1 MSMQPPKTRRRPHE
15 HAVAE
20 RRRGERR
27 VASLHVKVDMRR
39 GKDRRK
45 GHRWTTGRAERARYV
60 LPETGGLPA
69 SRMAADLVGEA
80 FERMAASWRHDVGD
94 GISVEE
100 ACGLRE
106 ALVTAIGRH
115 DRGEAPDAQLQSVA
129 GRRLLEL
136 VRREIIREWCNCA
149 VRPLA
154 RDMLDA
160 LDAIESVAAAIE
172 PDRAQEFA
180 NQLSG
185 PDGMELVV
193 EVAHD
198 LRSPLTSILFLAET
212 LQRQTSGDLNEL
224 QHRQL
229 GLIYSAALGLSEIA
243 SNVVE
248 IARGGSQLAEDE
260 PTPFSVTEILESV
273 LDIVRPMAEEK
284 KLAIR
289 LNPPATDHRL
299 GHPVAL
305 SRVLLNLTTNALKFT
320 EEGFVEIVA
329 RENGPTLIEFS
340 VRDSGPGISSDAHH
354 TLYSPFRLTK
364 QGDHKAFSSTGLGL
378 ALCRRLVQA
387 MGSELQYE
395 SKRGW
400 GTRFHFELTLEPLD
414 TPQVG

>member
-1 MSMQPPKTRRRPHE
+1 MGMQPPKARQHPHE

-27 VASLHVKVDMRR
+27 VASALVEVNRRR

-45 GHRWTTGRAERARYV
+45 GHRWTTGRAKRAKYV
-60 LPETGGLPA
+60 SPQTGGFPA
-69 SRMAADLVGEA
+69 LQTTADLVGEA
-80 FERMAASWRHDVGD
+80 FERMAASWRRDVGD
-94 GISVEE
+94 SISVEE
-100 ACGLRE
+100 ARGLGE
-106 ALVTAIGRH
+106 ALVTAIERH
-115 DRGEAPDAQLQSVA
+115 DRGEAPDPKLQSIA

-136 VRREIIREWCNCA
+136 VRREIVREWRSCP

-154 RDMLDA
+154 EDMLDT
-160 LDAIESVAAAIE
+160 LEAIESVGAAIE
-172 PDRAQEFA
+172 PDRAGEFA

-198 LRSPLTSILFLAET
+198 LRSPLTSILFLAEI
-212 LQRQTSGDLNEL
+212 LQRQTSGDLNDL

-273 LDIVRPMAEEK
+273 RDIVRPMAEEK

-289 LNPPATDHRL
+289 LNPPTADHRL

-320 EEGFVEIVA
+320 EEGFVEIVV
-329 RENGPTLIEFS
+329 RENGPSLVEFS
-340 VRDSGPGISSDAHH
+340 VRDSGPGISSDAHR
-354 TLYSPFRLTK
+354 TLYFPFHRTK
-364 QGDHKAFSSTGLGL
+364 QGDRHAFSSTGLGL

>member
-1 MSMQPPKTRRRPHE
+1 MDMQPPKPQRHPHQ

-45 GHRWTTGRAERARYV
+45 GHRWTAGRGERARYV
-60 LPETGGLPA
+60 SPKTGGLPA
-69 SRMAADLVGEA
+69 LQTAADLVGEA
-80 FERMAASWRHDVGD
+80 FERMAASWRRDVGD

-100 ACGLRE
+100 ECRLRE
-106 ALVTAIGRH
+106 ALMTAIERH
-115 DRGEAPDAQLQSVA
+115 DRGEAPDPQLQSVA

-136 VRREIIREWCNCA
+136 VRREIVREWCNCA
-149 VRPLA
+149 VRPLVG
-154 RDMLDA
+154 DMLDA
-160 LDAIESVAAAIE
+160 LDAIESVGAAIE
-172 PDRAQEFA
+172 LDRTREFA

-229 GLIYSAALGLSEIA
+229 GLIYSAGLGLSEMA
-243 SNVVE
+243 SNLLE
-248 IARGGSQLAEDE
+248 LARGGSRLAEDE

-273 LDIVRPMAEEK
+273 LDVVRPMAEEK
-284 KLAIR
+284 ALMIR
-289 LNPPATDHRL
+289 HNPPAADHRL

-320 EEGFVEIVA
+320 DEGFVEIVA
-329 RENGPTLIEFS
+329 RENGPTLVEFS
-340 VRDSGPGISSDAHH
+340 VRDTGPGIGSDAHH
-354 TLYSPFRLTK
+354 TLYSPFRRTK
-364 QGDHKAFSSTGLGL
+364 HGDRHAFSSTGLGL

-387 MGSELQYE
+387 MGSELQFE

-414 TPQVG
+414 APQVG

>member
-1 MSMQPPKTRRRPHE
+1 MGMQPAKPRRHPHE

-60 LPETGGLPA
+60 SPETGGLPTLQT
-69 SRMAADLVGEA
+69 AADLVGEA
-80 FERMAASWRHDVGD
+80 FERMAASWRRDAGD
-94 GISVEE
+94 SISVEE

-106 ALVTAIGRH
+106 ALVTAIEGH
-115 DRGEAPDAQLQSVA
+115 DRGEAPDQQLQSVA

-136 VRREIIREWCNCA
+136 VRREIVREWCSSA
-149 VRPLA
+149 VQPSA
-154 RDMLDA
+154 GDMLDA

-172 PDRAQEFA
+172 PDRAREFA

-198 LRSPLTSILFLAET
+198 LRSPLTSILFLAEI
-212 LQRQTSGDLNEL
+212 LQRQTSGDLNDL

-248 IARGGSQLAEDE
+248 IARGGSELAEDE

-273 LDIVRPMAEEK
+273 LDIVRPMAEERESQ
-284 KLAIR
+284 LGSIR
-289 LNPPATDHRL
+289 PQPIT
-299 GHPVAL
+299 V
-305 SRVLLNLTTNALKFT
+305 
-320 EEGFVEIVA
+320 
-329 RENGPTLIEFS
+329 S
-340 VRDSGPGISSDAHH
+340 V
-354 TLYSPFRLTK
+354 
-364 QGDHKAFSSTGLGL
+364 
-378 ALCRRLVQA
+378 
-387 MGSELQYE
+387 
-395 SKRGW
+395 
-400 GTRFHFELTLEPLD
+400 
-414 TPQVG
+414 TPWH

>member
-1 MSMQPPKTRRRPHE
+1 MGMQPPKTRQHPHQ
-15 HAVAE
+15 HSLAE

-27 VASLHVKVDMRR
+27 VAAAPVEVDTRR

-45 GHRWTTGRAERARYV
+45 GYRWTTGRAERARYV
-60 LPETGGLPA
+60 SLETGGLPTLQT
-69 SRMAADLVGEA
+69 AADLVGEA
-80 FERMAASWRHDVGD
+80 FERMAASWRRDVGD
-94 GISVEE
+94 SISVEE
-100 ACGLRE
+100 ACGLHE
-106 ALVTAIGRH
+106 ALVTAIERH
-115 DRGEAPDAQLQSVA
+115 DRGEAPDPQLQSVA

-136 VRREIIREWCNCA
+136 VRREIVREWCNCA
-149 VRPLA
+149 VQPSA
-154 RDMLDA
+154 GDMLDA
-160 LDAIESVAAAIE
+160 LGAIESVAAAIE
-172 PDRAQEFA
+172 PDRAGEFA

-198 LRSPLTSILFLAET
+198 LRSPLTSILFLAEI
-212 LQRQTSGDLNEL
+212 LQRQTGGNLNEL

-284 KLAIR
+284 ELTIR
-289 LNPPATDHRL
+289 LNPPAADHRL

-329 RENGPTLIEFS
+329 RENGPTLVEFS
-340 VRDSGPGISSDAHH
+340 VRDTGPGISSDAHD
-354 TLYSPFRLTK
+354 TLYSPFRRTK
-364 QGDHKAFSSTGLGL
+364 QGGRQAFSSSGLGL
-378 ALCRRLVQA
+378 TLCRRLVQA

-414 TPQVG
+414 APQVE

>member
-1 MSMQPPKTRRRPHE
+1 
-15 HAVAE
+15 
-20 RRRGERR
+20 
-27 VASLHVKVDMRR
+27 MRR

-60 LPETGGLPA
+60 SPKTGGLPA
-69 SRMAADLVGEA
+69 SRTAADLVGEA
-80 FERMAASWRHDVGD
+80 FERMAASWRRDVGD
-94 GISVEE
+94 SISVEE
-100 ACGLRE
+100 AYGLRE
-106 ALVTAIGRH
+106 ALVTAIERH
-115 DRGEAPDAQLQSVA
+115 DRGEAPDPQLQSIA

-136 VRREIIREWCNCA
+136 VRREIVREWCSWA
-149 VRPLA
+149 VRPSA
-154 RDMLDA
+154 GDMLDA
-160 LDAIESVAAAIE
+160 LDAIESVGAAIE
-172 PDRAQEFA
+172 PDRAREFA
-180 NQLSG
+180 NQLSA

-289 LNPPATDHRL
+289 LNPPAADHRL
-299 GHPVAL
+299 GHPLAL

-320 EEGFVEIVA
+320 ENGFVEIVA
-329 RENGPTLIEFS
+329 RENGPTMVEFS
-340 VRDSGPGISSDAHH
+340 VRDTGPGISSEARE
-354 TLYSPFRLTK
+354 TLYSPFRRRK
-364 QGDHKAFSSTGLGL
+364 QRDHQAFSSTGLGL
-378 ALCRRLVQA
+378 ALSRRLVQA
-387 MGSELQYE
+387 MGSELQHE
-395 SKRGW
+395 SKQGW
-400 GTRFHFELTLEPLD
+400 GTRFYFELTLEPLD
-414 TPQVG
+414 APQVR

>member
-1 MSMQPPKTRRRPHE
+1 MGMQPAKTRRHPHE

-60 LPETGGLPA
+60 SPETGGLPA
-69 SRMAADLVGEA
+69 SQTAADLVGEA
-80 FERMAASWRHDVGD
+80 FERMAASWRRDVGD

-106 ALVTAIGRH
+106 ALVTAIERH
-115 DRGEAPDAQLQSVA
+115 DSGEAPDPQLQSVA

-136 VRREIIREWCNCA
+136 VRREIVREWCNCA

-154 RDMLDA
+154 EHMVDA

-212 LQRQTSGDLNEL
+212 LQRQTSGDPNEL

-289 LNPPATDHRL
+289 LNPPAADHRL

-320 EEGFVEIVA
+320 EKGFVEIVA
-329 RENGPTLIEFS
+329 RDNGPTLVEFS
-340 VRDSGPGISSDAHH
+340 VRDSGPGISSDARH

>member
-1 MSMQPPKTRRRPHE
+1 
-15 HAVAE
+15 
-20 RRRGERR
+20 
-27 VASLHVKVDMRR
+27 
-39 GKDRRK
+39 
-45 GHRWTTGRAERARYV
+45 
-60 LPETGGLPA
+60 
-69 SRMAADLVGEA
+69 
-80 FERMAASWRHDVGD
+80 
-94 GISVEE
+94 
-100 ACGLRE
+100 
-106 ALVTAIGRH
+106 
-115 DRGEAPDAQLQSVA
+115 
-129 GRRLLEL
+129 
-136 VRREIIREWCNCA
+136 
-149 VRPLA
+149 
-154 RDMLDA
+154 MLDA
-160 LDAIESVAAAIE
+160 LDAIESVGAAIE
-172 PDRAQEFA
+172 PDRAREFA
-180 NQLSG
+180 NQLSA

-212 LQRQTSGDLNEL
+212 LQRQNSGDLNEL

-248 IARGGSQLAEDE
+248 IARGGSELAEDE

-284 KLAIR
+284 EIAIR
-289 LNPPATDHRL
+289 LNPPAADHRL

-329 RENGPTLIEFS
+329 RENGPSLVEFS
-340 VRDSGPGISSDAHH
+340 VRDSGPGVRSDAHH
-354 TLYSPFRLTK
+354 TLYSPFRRTK
-364 QGDHKAFSSTGLGL
+364 QGDRRAFSSTGLGL

-414 TPQVG
+414 APQVG